1 METNRDYRIRARN
14 CFSTLKPSLV
24 ALVSPDLTF
33 VDSERKVSATV
44 FMRRCFSFWI
54 HWLLLAVIFSGA
66 VAIVPPRVLSGS
78 KAQSATLVLETTHP
92 GHSDK
97 LFTKPSSVAQEFL
110 LREEW
115 QNKQPDP
122 LVCIQ
127 RLFVQ
132 QQRQKQQTWHSQPN
146 PALLI
151 LFFFQRK
158 IAPPSPTD
166 GPFLS

>member
-1 METNRDYRIRARN
+1 M
-14 CFSTLKPSLV
+14 
-24 ALVSPDLTF
+24 
-33 VDSERKVSATV
+33 SATV

-54 HWLLLAVIFSGA
+54 HWLFLAVIFSGA
-66 VAIVPPRVLSGS
+66 FAIVPPGVLSGS
-78 KAQSATLVLETTHP
+78 KTQSATLVLGTTHP

-97 LFTKPSSVAQEFL
+97 LFTKSSSVAQEFL
-110 LREEW
+110 LREEQ
-115 QNKQPDP
+115 QNKHPNP
-122 LVCIQ
+122 LVCMQ
-127 RLFVQ
+127 KLFVQ
-132 QQRQKQQTWHSQPN
+132 QQRQKQRAWHSQHN